1 VDNSTHG
8 AWNLGSR
15 RDLET
20 GRSRSACAA
29 LLEALQ
35 QLGMVDR
42 EFNILP
48 PPNQPGVAD
57 PGKPN

>member
-1 VDNSTHG
+1 MES
-8 AWNLGSR
+8 
-15 RDLET
+15 
-20 GRSRSACAA
+20 GRSRPAFAA

-48 PPNQPGVAD
+48 PPHLPRVAD
-57 PGKPN
+57 AGKRH